1 MTIAFYAI
9 SIQPTRV
16 VATEVEP
23 AEAAVLFDAAHSILL
38 ATPTDLVR
46 LAVQYRKPLTIF
58 SREDVLCR
66 CRVPSSTK
74 PHRRQPAAV

>member
-46 LAVQYRKPLTIF
+46 LALHYRKPLTIF
-58 SREDVLCR
+58 SREEVLGR

-74 PHRRQPAAV
+74 THRRQPAAV